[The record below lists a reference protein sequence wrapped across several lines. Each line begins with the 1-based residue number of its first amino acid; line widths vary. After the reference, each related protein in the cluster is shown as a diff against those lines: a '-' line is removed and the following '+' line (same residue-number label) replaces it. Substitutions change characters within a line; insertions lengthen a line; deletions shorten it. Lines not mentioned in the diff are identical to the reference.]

1 MHILLNLDTILI
13 PRYEKNRTNSYI
25 LWIKLSLILQTLTN
39 MFTIIVSFR
48 SSNNHTIA
56 EVRLMINIYYKFN
69 YVE

>member
-48 SSNNHTIA
+48 SSNN
-56 EVRLMINIYYKFN
+56 LKKFDFIELFLSLN
-69 YVE
+69 DMFL